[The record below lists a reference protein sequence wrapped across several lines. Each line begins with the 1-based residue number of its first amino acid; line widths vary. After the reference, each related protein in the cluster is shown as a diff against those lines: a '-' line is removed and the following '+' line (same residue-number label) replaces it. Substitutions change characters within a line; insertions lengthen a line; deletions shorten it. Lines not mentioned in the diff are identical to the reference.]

1 LTGSIL
7 GWADRKG
14 ASDCADEVIL
24 ARKEAKSRRRV
35 TGLRSKTT
43 KARTRVA
50 SSGDS
55 QAALIRK
62 LKAHA
67 RDLEKELEART
78 HELAEAGDQ
87 QTATSEVLR
96 VISSSPG
103 ELDPVFSGMLES
115 ALRICEAKFGM
126 LHRYSDGAF
135 VAMAIARSPAVR
147 SRRTE

>member
-1 LTGSIL
+1 VTLS
-7 GWADRKG
+7 RKG
-14 ASDCADEVIL
+14 A
-24 ARKEAKSRRRV
+24 KSRTRV
-35 TGLRSKTT
+35 GGLRSTGT
-43 KARTRVA
+43 KASTR
-50 SSGDS
+50 GGR
-55 QAALIRK
+55 IRK
-62 LKAHA
+62 PRA
-67 RDLEKELEART
+67 DLEQQLEKYRR
-78 HELAEAGDQ
+78 ELAEAREQ